1 MSTAAEVRVE
11 SIFQAPSL
19 DGPAQNESW
28 ESVKE
33 AHAGCICCGLDNRVE
48 PKRATAE
55 SIRQY
60 GPVIALCGNELRFCP
75 LMKKW
80 LYFTGT
86 HWATDEKGVV
96 RTLAQDTVFQFLHQ
110 ALAAKNGDAIE
121 FAIKSLDNGPIKAM
135 LKGAEAALAV
145 MPDELDCDPYA
156 LNFANCTVDLR
167 TGTPR
172 PHAPEDFITKVL
184 GHNYDPEAACPTW
197 DATMLRAMGGGPGAS
212 EAAQERAVHMMQY
225 VETALGYSLSAH
237 PGGKA
242 FFMAFGASGNNGKTT
257 MLSVVREL
265 AGPYGTIIQVE
276 RLLQRNDGSNN
287 AQSDLADLRGK
298 RFVQT
303 SEVPTNARLSAGAL
317 KRIVQGFGT
326 MKAARKYENMIEFK
340 ETYHIWLDS
349 NPLPEIDSDDQ
360 AFCNR
365 LYPIPFTVS
374 IPDDQIDPD
383 MPQKLL
389 AEGAGI
395 LAKLVA
401 GAVRYFK
408 SGLQRPEEVAAARA
422 EWRKEFDVIGRF
434 IEERCTLGHTQRA
447 QASALY
453 NAFVDWLR
461 AEGEKGGM
469 SQTDFGGR
477 LRKRG
482 IEKRRPGGQRFYFGI
497 GLKGEEGA

>member
-1 MSTAAEVRVE
+1 
-11 SIFQAPSL
+11 
-19 DGPAQNESW
+19 
-28 ESVKE
+28 
-33 AHAGCICCGLDNRVE
+33 
-48 PKRATAE
+48 
-55 SIRQY
+55 
-60 GPVIALCGNELRFCP
+60 
-75 LMKKW
+75 MKKW

-96 RTLAQDTVFQFLHQ
+96 RTMAKETVFQFLYQ
-110 ALAAKNGDAIE
+110 AFAANNGDATK
-121 FAIKSLDNGPIKAM
+121 FAIKSLNNGPIDAM

-145 MPDELDCDPYA
+145 MPEELDCDPYA

-167 TGTPR
+167 TATTR
-172 PHAPEDFITKVL
+172 PHAAGDLITMVL
-184 GHNYDPEAACPTW
+184 GHNYDPAAACPTW
-197 DATMLRAMGGGPGAS
+197 DAAMLRAMGGGPGAS
-212 EAAQERAVHMMQY
+212 EAAQERAVQMTQY
-225 VETALGYSLSAH
+225 IETALGYSLSADT
-237 PGGKA
+237 GGKA

-257 MLSVVREL
+257 TLSLIREL
-265 AGPYGTIIQVE
+265 LGPYGTIIQVE
-276 RLLQRNDGSNN
+276 RLLQRNDASNN
-287 AQSDLADLRGK
+287 AQSDLADIRGK

-317 KRIVQGFGT
+317 KRMVQGFGT

-365 LYPIPFTVS
+365 LHPIPFTVS
-374 IPDDQIDPD
+374 IPDDQIDRD

-389 AEGAGI
+389 AEGVGI

-422 EWRKEFDVIGRF
+422 EWREEFDVIRRF
-434 IEERCTLGHTQRA
+434 IEDRCTLGDTQRT
-447 QASALY
+447 QASVLY
-453 NAFVDWLR
+453 NAFTEWCR
-461 AEGEKGGM
+461 AEGEKCGM

-497 GLKGEEGA
+497 GLKGEGE